1 MREKI
6 VFFVVFCLLLGTLGI
21 TIPGVDYYLKEG
33 KIPIDDISIG
43 LITIVVSTI
52 GYSAANIIIKSNDK
66 LDLLFNVCALTLSIV
81 STVFIVIFL
90 SNNRGDISIWVSVVV
105 YLLSLCF
112 WWYQNRNEFIID
124 PENSLGGKIKEN

>member
-6 VFFVVFCLLLGTLGI
+6 VFFVVFCLLLGTLGV

-52 GYSAANIIIKSNDK
+52 GYSAANIIIKSNNK
-66 LDLLFNVCALTLSIV
+66 LDLLFNVCALALSIV

-90 SNNRGDISIWVSVVV
+90 SNKREDISIWVSLVV

-112 WWYQNRNEFIID
+112 WWYQNRNEVIID
-124 PENSLGGKIKEN
+124 AENSLGGKIKDN